1 VGGLDVPVRREDE
14 KQLFAAARGG
24 DGRARDELI
33 KLYMPLA
40 RQLASRYRRSSEPRE
55 DLEQVACLAL
65 VKAVD
70 GFDVGRGTAFSSY
83 AVPCISGAIKRY
95 FRDHA
100 WAVRVPRDLQEL
112 ALRVEKLDEQLFAEL
127 GRRPTATEL
136 AGAASVDLEDVLE
149 AREAHRALYS
159 DSLHQTRRS
168 EQDDD
173 EVSLLDALGES
184 DFELDR
190 VVDRAALDSV
200 LSQLDER
207 ERLIV
212 QLYYREELT
221 QAEIGRRIGYSQ
233 MHVSR
238 LLRAAVAQMRAI
250 APPEHRTDLDR
261 AA

>member
-1 VGGLDVPVRREDE
+1 MR
-14 KQLFAAARGG
+14 
-24 DGRARDELI
+24 
-33 KLYMPLA
+33 LA
-40 RQLASRYRRSSEPRE
+40 RYLASRYRRASEPLE

-65 VKAVD
+65 IKAVD
-70 GFDVGRGTAFSSY
+70 AFDAERGTAFSTY

-95 FRDHA
+95 FRDYG

-112 ALRVEKLDEQLFAEL
+112 ALRIQQLDDRLFAEA
-127 GRRPTATEL
+127 GRHPTATEL
-136 AGAASVDLEDVLE
+136 AAAAGVDVEDVLE

-159 DSLHQTRRS
+159 DSLQQPSRS
-168 EQDDD
+168 EREDDD
-173 EVSLLDALGES
+173 LSLLETLGES

-200 LSQLDER
+200 LARLHER

-212 QLYYREELT
+212 QLYYRDELT
-221 QAEIGRRIGYSQ
+221 QVEIGRRIGYSQ

-238 LLRAAVAQMRAI
+238 ILRTAVAQMRAI
-250 APPEHRTDLDR
+250 APLEDHAQLGR